1 MALTSCPDC
10 KHEMSNLALAYTYY
24 ERPIAQIKNIA
35 ATKKFLTTTQL
46 TRKKYKIHAV
56 ISSVLAFFGVPVF
69 LN

>member
-35 ATKKFLTTTQL
+35 VTKKSLTTTQL
-46 TRKKYKIHAV
+46 TRKNIK
-56 ISSVLAFFGVPVF
+56 FMR
-69 LN
+69 